1 MSDDFAKLFFATLSL
16 LVWGAT
22 LLTLLLWWAHRRNPE
37 SEAGLFF
44 EDISRNGVWL
54 AFAVATF
61 TTLGSL
67 YLSEVMHFVP
77 CPLCWYQRICM
88 YPLSVAL
95 LVGGLRRDRDV
106 YAYVLPPA
114 LIGAAFAIYHTQL
127 QAFPKQ
133 TGRFCTGAELCKVRY
148 IYEFHFVSIPFMS
161 LSAFTFIIV
170 MMLIVRAGRFDEPDD
185 DEPDADDIADNA
197 NSTDDDGA
205 RSPSAQGVA

>member
-197 NSTDDDGA
+197 NSTDDGGA